1 MRALGAGLDRE
12 VTVAGIAGIV
22 IGAVWLAWTGPGF
35 VLAWAAL
42 IAGVV
47 AWILRR
53 RWVEV
58 GTFMLATGL
67 VPALGYRIFGPP
79 EVPPRTGVPDAGF
92 GRFDTVPVEQFA
104 ASAAELLVLVALVSL
119 LVVTFI
125 AARDTRHRARR
136 LEAKDARRRAALDE
150 GA

>member
-1 MRALGAGLDRE
+1 MGGLRSALDRE
-12 VTVAGIAGIV
+12 VAVAGIAGIV
-22 IGAVWLAWTGPGF
+22 IGALWLAWTRPGF
-35 VLAWAAL
+35 VLAVATL

-67 VPALGYRIFGPP
+67 VPALGYRVFGPP
-79 EVPPRTGVPDAGF
+79 EVPPRVAPDTGF
-92 GRFDTVPVEQFA
+92 GRFDTIPVERFA
-104 ASAAELLVLVALVSL
+104 APVAELLVLVALVSL

-125 AARDTRHRARR
+125 AARDAGDRARR
-136 LEAKDARRRAALDE
+136 VAAKEARRRSQLDE